1 MSRNSPWQTRQFRTR
16 LARLARGTTTGGVVA
31 LTATLSLWTPGAVSQ
46 SALAAQFRSPDAR
59 AFNGTKAV
67 GALFVDQK
75 GKLTHFCTA
84 SVVSSKAGDLLLTA
98 AHCMEGRSLTPA
110 GSVVFAPDY
119 HSGKFPLGTFEVRQA
134 FTDGAWRKDRSP
146 DDDFALLIAG
156 KAGQHLQKRTGAE
169 TLETGTRL
177 PQQVQVIGYPDA
189 TSRPITCANPARAFT
204 RHGLHQLVFDCPGY
218 TDGTSGGPFLM
229 DVKAATGDGKVIGD
243 IGGYQQGGD
252 TPSVSY
258 SAQFLAGIAALYKT
272 ATSS

>member
-1 MSRNSPWQTRQFRTR
+1 
-16 LARLARGTTTGGVVA
+16 VVA

-46 SALAAQFRSPDAR
+46 SALAAQFRSPDARAFRSPDAR

-110 GSVVFAPDY
+110 GSVVFAPEY

-134 FTDGAWRKDRSP
+134 FTDASWRKNRNP
-146 DDDFALLIAG
+146 DDDFAFLIAG

-204 RHGLHQLVFDCPGY
+204 QHGLHQLVFDCPGY

-229 DVKAATGDGKVIGD
+229 DVKTATGDGKVIGD

-258 SAQFLAGIAALYKT
+258 SAQFLASIAALYKT